1 MMKILL
7 ERRVLAVSMAV
18 AVVFLGFIAWRV
30 YLLKQASSD
39 VKEQSVLQFGYCGAE
54 LEELCLLSF
63 GRDSNGHAII
73 NLFVPDRDLPDFY
86 LNISR
91 FNGESIYVCMKNGQ
105 IPTNVLC
112 MGDVINLNERVEIDI
127 MSSEDYRVL
136 ARGTFNLTAILIS
149 TEAWDFQIPQTNTLV
164 AASPTQSSIPDTSA
178 ASTPTST
185 PSISYPN
192 YP

>member
-7 ERRVLAVSMAV
+7 ERRVLTVSMTV

-54 LEELCLLSF
+54 LGELCLLSF
-63 GRDSNGHAII
+63 GRDSNGNAII

-127 MSSEDYRVL
+127 MSSEDYHLL
-136 ARGTFNLTAILIS
+136 AKGTFNLTAVLIS
-149 TEAWDFQIPQTNTLV
+149 SQTWGFQSPQRGEPGPHLPTE
-164 AASPTQSSIPDTSA
+164 TSDSGA
-178 ASTPTST
+178 KIQFTPE
-185 PSISYPN
+185 ISYPN